1 MAACHCLLID
11 TPTRVLSRLHI
22 FEHERYEGKES
33 PMNIQQAE
41 GWTLWEKSI
50 IMRRQALR
58 RAVASVPRR
67 ARLASILVMLL
78 TGTWLLGTPAFGGSI
93 GETSQK
99 AWEKAL
105 RGFECLTHP
114 ACRENR

>member
-1 MAACHCLLID
+1 
-11 TPTRVLSRLHI
+11 
-22 FEHERYEGKES
+22 
-33 PMNIQQAE
+33 MNIQQAE

-50 IMRRQALR
+50 IMHRQALR